1 MGCLNR
7 LFCIMATTTP
17 PTMLDATVQPLWRH
31 IAKKPRKQ
39 VASTGLENGK
49 PHSSLQQT
57 SLAKTA

>member
-1 MGCLNR
+1 
-7 LFCIMATTTP
+7 MATTTP